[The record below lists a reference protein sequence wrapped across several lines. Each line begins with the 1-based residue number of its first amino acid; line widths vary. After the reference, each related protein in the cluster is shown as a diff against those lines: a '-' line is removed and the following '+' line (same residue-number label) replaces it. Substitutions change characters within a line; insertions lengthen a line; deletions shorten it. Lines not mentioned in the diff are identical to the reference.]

1 MSLLV
6 TGTIGID
13 TVETPFGHGEEVL
26 GGSAA
31 YFTFAAGLMV
41 RPVRL
46 VAVVGEDFPA
56 RFVELFKRGPIDC
69 SGLEIRAGAKT
80 FRWKAKYLDDMNER
94 ETLSTELNVVGE
106 APPTIPAKFRDS
118 TFVFLANTH
127 PALQRGFISQLTG
140 PKLIVC
146 DTMNLWIDGARDE
159 LLKTL
164 AAVHGVLLNDSEAR
178 MLTGQNNMILAGR
191 AILDLGPRFVVIK
204 KGEHGAMLVTRDEVF
219 VIPAYPSTNVKD
231 PTGAGDSFGGGMMGY
246 LASVDRTDMK
256 ALKSALAY
264 GTCVAS
270 ITIED
275 FSLDSLKAATRAA
288 VDARFAE
295 FKQMLAVE

>member
-13 TVETPFGHGEEVL
+13 TVETPYGQGDEVL

-31 YFTFAAGLMV
+31 YFSFAAGLMV
-41 RPVRL
+41 SPVRL
-46 VAVVGEDFPA
+46 VAVVGEDFPR
-56 RFVELFKRGPIDC
+56 RFIDLFKQGPIDTE
-69 SGLEIRAGAKT
+69 GLEIRAGAKT

-94 ETLSTELNVVGE
+94 ETLCTELNVIAE
-106 APPTIPAKFRDS
+106 AAPTIPPKFRDS
-118 TFVFLANTH
+118 TFLFLANTH
-127 PALQRGFISQLTG
+127 PALQRGFIGQLAK

-146 DTMNLWIDGARDE
+146 DTMNLWIETARDE

-164 AAVHGVLLNDSEAR
+164 AVVHGVLLNDSEAR
-178 MLTGQNNMILAGR
+178 MLTGQNNLILAGR
-191 AILDLGPRFVVIK
+191 GILDFGPRFVVIK

-219 VIPAYPSTNVKD
+219 VIPAFPSTNVKD

-256 ALKSALAY
+256 ALKTALAY

-275 FSLDSLKAATRAA
+275 FSLDSLRAANRAA
-288 VDARFAE
+288 VDARLRE
-295 FKQMLAVE
+295 FKATLSFE

>member
-13 TVETPFGHGEEVL
+13 TVETPYGQGEEVL

-31 YFTFAAGLMV
+31 YFSFAASLMV
-41 RPVRL
+41 KPVRL
-46 VAVVGEDFPA
+46 VAVVGEDFP
-56 RFVELFKRGPIDC
+56 RCFVDLFKHGPIDAT
-69 SGLEIRAGAKT
+69 GLEIRAGAKT
-80 FRWKAKYLDDMNER
+80 FRWKAKYLDDMNQR
-94 ETLSTELNVVGE
+94 ETLCTELNVIAE
-106 APPTIPAKFRDS
+106 AAPTIPAKFRDS

-127 PALQRGFISQLTG
+127 PALQRGFIGQLTA

-146 DTMNLWIDGARDE
+146 DTMNLWIETARDE

-164 AAVHGVLLNDSEAR
+164 AVVHGVLLNDSEAR
-178 MLTGQNNMILAGR
+178 MLTGQNNLVLAGR
-191 AILDLGPRFVVIK
+191 GILDLGPRFVVIK

-219 VIPAYPSTNVKD
+219 VIPAFPSANVKD

-256 ALKSALAY
+256 ALKTALAY
-264 GTCVAS
+264 GTSVAS

-275 FSLDSLKAATRAA
+275 FSLDSLRATNRAA
-288 VDARFAE
+288 VDARLHELKA
-295 FKQMLAVE
+295 MLVFE

>member
-13 TVETPFGHGEEVL
+13 TVETPYGQGEAVL
-26 GGSAA
+26 GGSAS
-31 YFTFAAGLMV
+31 YFAIAAGLMV

-46 VAVVGEDFPA
+46 VAVAGDDIPA
-56 RFVELFKRGPIDC
+56 RYLEILRREPIDAT
-69 SGLEIRAGAKT
+69 GLEIRPGSKT

-94 ETLSTELNVVGE
+94 ETLCTELNVMAE
-106 APPTIPAKFRDS
+106 AAPTIPAKFRDS
-118 TFVFLANTH
+118 TYVFLANTH
-127 PALQRGFISQLTG
+127 PALQRTFISQLIA

-146 DTMNLWIDGARDE
+146 DTMNLWIESARED
-159 LLKTL
+159 LFKTL
-164 AAVHGVLLNDSEAR
+164 GLVHGILLNDSEAK
-178 MLTGQNNMILAGR
+178 MLTGQNNLILAARG
-191 AILDLGPRFVVIK
+191 ILQSGPRFVVIK

-246 LASVDRTDMK
+246 LASADRTDIK
-256 ALKSALAY
+256 ALKTALAY
-264 GTCVAS
+264 GTSVAS

-275 FSLDSLKAATRAA
+275 FSLEALLAADKKM
-288 VDARFAE
+288 VDARLRE
-295 FKQMLAVE
+295 FKAMLTFE